1 MTSSVGSRDLPR
13 PVLFAAGTL
22 IVLALLVA
30 AFGSGKSTDDSFATP
45 IVASYEL
52 SLRSREDGSILPQL
66 TDGRALPTID
76 AERAGFVS
84 GVIRGLA
91 RGRKLGGVDALAPY
105 RLTRLRDGRL
115 MLIDTST
122 NTSIDVGLFG
132 SDNARIFA
140 DLWRAADALAG
151 NGDR

>member
-13 PVLFAAGTL
+13 PVLFAAGFL
-22 IVLALLVA
+22 LVLALLIA
-30 AFGSGKSTDDSFATP
+30 AFGDGKTTNANDATP
-45 IVASYEL
+45 IVASYEI
-52 SLRSREDGSILPQL
+52 SLRSREDGSILPRL
-66 TDGRALPTID
+66 TDGRALPAID

-115 MLIDTST
+115 MLVDTST
-122 NTSIDVGLFG
+122 DTSIDVGLFG
-132 SDNARIFA
+132 SDNAKIFA

-151 NGDR
+151 TGGR